1 MNPFSNLWST
11 LTRYSPLR
19 TLPVNE
25 DINVTQVDQPYQNHP
40 DHPASTFIQRIS
52 YEPNSRIAFVR
63 MGNSTYYYP
72 MTERQLGAWLRSK
85 SLGQWYNKHLKLT

>member
-1 MNPFSNLWST
+1 MNPFASLWNT
-11 LTRYSPLR
+11 ITRYSPLQ

-25 DINVTQVDQPYQNHP
+25 DINVAPAALPGQNHP
-40 DHPASTFIQRIS
+40 GHPASTFIQRIS

-72 MTERQLGAWLRSK
+72 MTERQLGAWLRSR
-85 SLGQWYNKHLKLT
+85 SLGHWYNKHLKLK